1 MRVCIS
7 ENKILADYEDEEE
20 EPEEAN
26 IERENEESKEEAPIA
41 CRKGEIYDST

>member
-7 ENKILADYEDEEE
+7 ENKILDDYEDEEE
-20 EPEEAN
+20 EPEEAK
-26 IERENEESKEEAPIA
+26 IEQENEESKKEALNA